1 MNPEIARDGAVG
13 VVTLNRPEVLNAL
26 NLATMDGLVAALGEL
41 DAEEDIRVIVLT
53 GAGRAFAAGADIAEM
68 AGAGPVEM
76 LFRDHLSKWDRIRST
91 RKPIIAAVGGFC
103 LGGGMELA
111 MSCDVIVASEDAVF
125 GQPEIK
131 IGVMPG
137 AGGTQML
144 TRLVGAQRAMEIVLT
159 GRQVP
164 AREAYGMGLVS
175 RLVPPGTALA
185 AAMAIAREIGKM
197 PPVAVRL
204 AKESIRRVA
213 VEGLDYAF
221 ERKNFFLLFATEDQK
236 EGMAAFLEK
245 RPPTWRGK

>member
-1 MNPEIARDGAVG
+1 MNPEISREGAVG

-26 NLATMDGLVAALGEL
+26 NLATMDGLVAAMAEL
-41 DAEEDIRVIVLT
+41 DADEGIRVIVLT

-91 RKPIIAAVGGFC
+91 KKPIIAAVGGFC

-111 MSCDVIVASEDAVF
+111 MSCDIIVAAEDAVF
-125 GQPEIK
+125 GQPEIR

-164 AREAYGMGLVS
+164 AREAHDMGLVS

-185 AAMAIAREIGKM
+185 SAMALAGEIAHM

-245 RPPTWRGK
+245 RPPTWKGK